1 MWTSVPQ
8 QLFKN
13 IPVEASTDRVQCN
26 RCTNNIERE
35 DTSSSLLLTRKC
47 YHFHVD
53 SCQRD
58 YLASLRNEFPNTHEG
73 LEALLAD
80 EDVKGCF
87 SCNEE
92 EPIDSQLGVILASV
106 PFSPGMAD
114 YIPIQVFPPP
124 TTTSRICSKLGST

>member
-1 MWTSVPQ
+1 M
-8 QLFKN
+8 
-13 IPVEASTDRVQCN
+13 QCN
-26 RCTNNIERE
+26 AADAIIILKVGILVPP
-35 DTSSSLLLTRKC
+35 SSSPGNAIISMLT
-47 YHFHVD
+47 HV
-53 SCQRD
+53 
-58 YLASLRNEFPNTHEG
+58 SLTTQHLFVM
-73 LEALLAD
+73 EALLAD

-124 TTTSRICSKLGST
+124 QQLPESAPNLDLPEPVPSQANSNPTLPQAAYRGTGI

>member
-1 MWTSVPQ
+1 M
-8 QLFKN
+8 
-13 IPVEASTDRVQCN
+13 
-26 RCTNNIERE
+26 
-35 DTSSSLLLTRKC
+35 
-47 YHFHVD
+47 
-53 SCQRD
+53 
-58 YLASLRNEFPNTHEG
+58 
-73 LEALLAD
+73 EALLAD

-124 TTTSRICSKLGST
+124 QQLPEAAPNLDLPEPVPSQANSNPTPPQAAYRGTGI

>member
-1 MWTSVPQ
+1 M
-8 QLFKN
+8 
-13 IPVEASTDRVQCN
+13 QCN
-26 RCTNNIERE
+26 ALDAIIILKVGILVPP
-35 DTSSSLLLTRKC
+35 SSSLGNVIISMLT
-47 YHFHVD
+47 HV
-53 SCQRD
+53 
-58 YLASLRNEFPNTHEG
+58 SLTTQHLFVM
-73 LEALLAD
+73 EALLAD